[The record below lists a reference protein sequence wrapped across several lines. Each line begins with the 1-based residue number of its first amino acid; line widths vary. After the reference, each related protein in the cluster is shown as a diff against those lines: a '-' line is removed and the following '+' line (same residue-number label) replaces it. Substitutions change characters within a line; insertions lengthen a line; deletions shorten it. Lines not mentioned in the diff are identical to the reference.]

1 LIGLGQT
8 DRQTLWIFRANF
20 SHITLSFR
28 KGNIAFSNLNHRFQQ
43 LITSSSRIRYEIN
56 EINRN
61 FSTTKELFFNQSKEI
76 KHQIYSLYF
85 QLLKESMN
93 EFLPLFI
100 IDCYSYTN
108 LQSIVI
114 EDIEKDQLIS
124 LLNHLSIN

>member
-1 LIGLGQT
+1 MIGLGQT